1 MSIFSKTHR
10 WYLYAIGL
18 AVITAILYIALFL
31 QHKTAIAPAKES
43 TTSTVTRTTATCK
56 GSMLF
61 MGDTMLA
68 RSIGEAIT
76 AGKNPFAFVDANL
89 KSASLRIANIETTI
103 ADPSQAVR
111 ANGKL
116 YTFNAPLKAIETL
129 QQAYINV
136 SVLANNHTS
145 DFGPSGTL
153 DMLAQ
158 FTQAGLPSVGA
169 GATTATAFKPLIVD
183 LPLECEGRNQPV
195 KVGFIAANDIENS
208 FTKVGDSRAG
218 SAYFDVDR
226 LKASIQQ
233 AREEGA
239 TFVIAIPHWGIEYQA
254 TPTAR
259 QVEWGH
265 WFIDHGVDAVIGGHP
280 HVIQPTETYNDK
292 PIIYSLG
299 NFIFDQMQDSG
310 ANEGQMI
317 TIPVTQTITFEK
329 DEAISR
335 TTPQLEKPLPIP
347 YRLNADGFPVP
358 RQ

>member
-1 MSIFSKTHR
+1 MSIFSKIHR
-10 WYLYAIGL
+10 WYRYAIGL
-18 AVITAILYIALFL
+18 AVSTAILCTALFL
-31 QHKTAIAPAKES
+31 QIKTAIAPAKENADN
-43 TTSTVTRTTATCK
+43 TVARTTTVCK
-56 GSMLF
+56 GAMLF

-129 QQAYINV
+129 QQAHINV

-145 DFGPSGTL
+145 DFGPSGTA

-158 FTQAGLPSVGA
+158 FTQAGLQAVGA
-169 GATTATAFKPLIVD
+169 GATTAAAFKPLVID
-183 LPLECEGRNQPV
+183 LPLECEDRNETI

-208 FTKVGDSRAG
+208 FTKVGDNRAG
-218 SAYFDVDR
+218 SAYFDAAR
-226 LKASIQQ
+226 LEASIQQ
-233 AREEGA
+233 ARNEGA
-239 TFVIAIPHWGIEYQA
+239 TFVIAIPHWGIEYQT

-280 HVIQPTETYNDK
+280 HVIQPTEDYSGK

-317 TIPVTQTITFEK
+317 TLPVMQTITFENNT
-329 DEAISR
+329 AISK
-335 TTPQLEKPLPIP
+335 TTPQLEKPIPIS

-358 RQ
+358 LQ